1 MNVEEQ
7 LIKLISG
14 VSDLN
19 AKVDTLQQSMDTLKS
34 VADRVTQHDTKLETI
49 MTSLQRGNQKFDKI
63 DTKLDRV
70 DERIDKLENAD
81 ANKAKDTLKTI
92 GNYILIAIVGAIVAN
107 IPNIISALAGGQ

>member
-7 LIKLISG
+7 LIKLITG

-19 AKVDTLQQSMDTLKS
+19 AKVDTLQQSMDTLKAVS
-34 VADRVTQHDTKLETI
+34 DRVTQHDTKLGQI

-63 DTKLDRV
+63 DVKFDKL
-70 DERIDKLENAD
+70 DERIDKIENAD

-92 GNYILIAIVGAIVAN
+92 GNYILIAVVGAIVAN
-107 IPNIISALAGGQ
+107 IPNIISALAGGN

>member
-19 AKVDTLQQSMDTLKS
+19 AKVDALQQSMDTLKAVS
-34 VADRVTQHDTKLETI
+34 DRVTQHDTKLDQI

-63 DTKLDRV
+63 DNKFDKV
-70 DERIDKLENAD
+70 DERIDILENAD
-81 ANKAKDTLKTI
+81 ANKAKDTLRTI
-92 GNYILIAIVGAIVAN
+92 GNYILIAIVGAIVSN
-107 IPNIISALAGGQ
+107 IPNIINALGGQ

>member
-19 AKVDTLQQSMDTLKS
+19 AKVDTLQQSMDSLKALS
-34 VADRVTQHDTKLETI
+34 ERVTQHDTKLDQI

-63 DTKLDRV
+63 DTKFDKV
-70 DERIDKLENAD
+70 DERIDKIENAD
-81 ANKAKDTLKTI
+81 ANKAKDTLRTI
-92 GNYILIAIVGAIVAN
+92 GNYILIAIVGAVVAN
-107 IPNIISALAGGQ
+107 IPNIINALGGQ